1 MRGVIFPLRRVISPA
16 ISVGHFE
23 GRPDGTE
30 SALASRLKP
39 VVASLRGLWALGT
52 RSDEGAVSVAYGG
65 NWPSVPV
72 PSITTNTRFGSA
84 ARHALLAVVSKV
96 APCSGV
102 FLIWSPRPG
111 AHRRAFFYFG
121 REGRVFLVLSHW
133 TCTMSSIIRLR

>member
-52 RSDEGAVSVAYGG
+52 RSDEGAVLVVYGR
-65 NWPSVPV
+65 
-72 PSITTNTRFGSA
+72 TALSA
-84 ARHALLAVVSKV
+84 
-96 APCSGV
+96 
-102 FLIWSPRPG
+102 G
-111 AHRRAFFYFG
+111 AEHYHQYQFRRG
-121 REGRVFLVLSHW
+121 R
-133 TCTMSSIIRLR
+133 